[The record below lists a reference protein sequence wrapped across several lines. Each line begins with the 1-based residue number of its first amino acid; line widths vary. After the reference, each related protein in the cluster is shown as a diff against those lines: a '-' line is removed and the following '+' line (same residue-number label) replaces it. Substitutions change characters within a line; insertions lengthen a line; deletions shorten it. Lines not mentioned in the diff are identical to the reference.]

1 MIKKTISRTDEG
13 QPRPKYIFNKC
24 GTNIFLLYRG
34 LVHHHHRILNML
46 MFTSS
51 PSFRFFPFSSLTYFR
66 LMLASCP
73 ELSFFPSSSLTYFML
88 TFTSCPS
95 FSSFPFLIIYLLYVN
110 VYVLSQLQFLS
121 VLHHLLTLC

>member
-1 MIKKTISRTDEG
+1 MVLNIQVTLFNITFAEFFYSYVLIPYLWLYWRLFLIFVTETISRTDGG

-24 GTNIFLLYRG
+24 KTNILLYRG

-46 MFTSS
+46 MLTSS

-73 ELSFFPSSSLTYFML
+73 ELSFFPSS
-88 TFTSCPS
+88 
-95 FSSFPFLIIYLLYVN
+95 INILYVN
-110 VYVLSQLQFLS
+110 IDVLS
-121 VLHHLLTLC
+121 